1 MTVKIITDGSADMPQ
16 GFFETNDIE
25 QVPLTV
31 SFGEEQYSSDM
42 DNKQFYQK
50 IKSSPKLPMT
60 SSPSPYT
67 FTGAYERAGKSSD
80 ILVLALSSG
89 VSSTYQHAKLAAD
102 AWESE
107 GGSIEVIDT
116 RTASVGLGLLTY
128 KAALLAREGKTL
140 QQISHAIRDY
150 QKRLPTH
157 IFLET
162 LENVIKGGRLDK
174 VRGTIASVLNVKLL
188 MKATE
193 DGTIDVMEK
202 VRGSQNALRRM
213 IEKIEDAK
221 LDFETAVLAIAHS
234 NCEARA
240 KELLEAILKRYPF
253 KDTHIAEMG
262 PVIGTYA
269 GEDGIVISYL

>member
-1 MTVKIITDGSADMPQ
+1 MTVKIITDGSADMPP
-16 GFFETNDIE
+16 GFFKAHDIE

-31 SFGEEQYSSDM
+31 SFGEEHFSSEM
-42 DNKQFYQK
+42 DNNQFYQK
-50 IKSSPKLPMT
+50 IKSTPKLPMT

-67 FTGAYERAGKSSD
+67 FTEAYERAGQGSD

-89 VSSTYQHAKLAAD
+89 VSSTYQNAKLAAD
-102 AWESE
+102 AWEAE

-116 RTASVGLGLLTY
+116 RTASVGLGVLNY
-128 KAALLAREGKTL
+128 KAAQLVREGMSL
-140 QQISHAIRDY
+140 QQIVSAIREY

-174 VRGTIASVLNVKLL
+174 VRGAIASVLNVKLL

-213 IEKIEDAK
+213 IDKIGDAK
-221 LDFETAVLAIAHS
+221 LDFETGVLAIAHG

-240 KELLEAILKRYPF
+240 RELLEAILKRYPF

-269 GEDGIVISYL
+269 GEDAIVISYL